1 MFTDG
6 TSESSTPTE
15 EAAQPVSCIVK
26 LEKTETIEV
35 KAEAPAGVL
44 PNGTQ
49 MIVKAVENN
58 TEDAELTDQYNKLA
72 AKITEQLQSQGKKP
86 RRLPCLQRIFYRCRW
101 QSG

>member
-1 MFTDG
+1 MQKRKSKKTVSYTHLDVYKRQ
-6 TSESSTPTE
+6 SESSTPTE

-26 LEKTETIEV
+26 LKNETIEV

-58 TEDAELTDQYNKLA
+58 TEDAAVSYTHLA
-72 AKITEQLQSQGKKP
+72 LLAKRAAG
-86 RRLPCLQRIFYRCRW
+86 YV
-101 QSG
+101 

>member
-26 LEKTETIEV
+26 LKNETIEV

-49 MIVKAVENN
+49 MIVRPVQQ
-58 TEDAELTDQYNKLA
+58 TGSQDYRA
-72 AKITEQLQSQGKKP
+72 ASEPGQKP